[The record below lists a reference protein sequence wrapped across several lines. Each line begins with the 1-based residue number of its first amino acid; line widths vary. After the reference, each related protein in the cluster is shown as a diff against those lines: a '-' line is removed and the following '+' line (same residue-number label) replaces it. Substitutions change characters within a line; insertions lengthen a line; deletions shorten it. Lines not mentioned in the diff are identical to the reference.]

1 MRKRSA
7 KKLSI
12 LSVVLMALIFGAIAY
27 SHCQIPCGIYG
38 DQGRFDM
45 ISEHIMTI
53 EKSMNTINELSKQ
66 ESSDMNQIVR
76 WVQNKDKHA
85 DELTDIVTYYFM
97 AQRVKPPQ
105 ATEGKDYENY
115 VKKLTLL
122 HQMMVHAMKAKQTT
136 NLDHVEQLGLLL
148 SEFHEVYTAK

>member
-1 MRKRSA
+1 
-7 KKLSI
+7 
-12 LSVVLMALIFGAIAY
+12 MALVFGTIAY

-45 ISEHIMTI
+45 ISEHIMTV

-66 ESSDMNQIVR
+66 ENPDMNQIIR

-105 ATEGKDYENY
+105 ATEGKDYDTY

-122 HQMMVHAMKAKQTT
+122 HQMIVHAMKAKQTT
-136 NLDHVEQLGLLL
+136 NLDHVEQLRSLL
-148 SEFHEVYTAK
+148 SEFHEAYTAK

>member
-7 KKLSI
+7 KKLSV
-12 LSVVLMALIFGAIAY
+12 LSVILMALIFGAIAY

-45 ISEHIMTI
+45 ISEHIITI

-66 ESSDMNQIVR
+66 ENPDMNQTVR

-85 DELTDIVTYYFM
+85 DELTHIITYYFM

-105 ATEGKDYENY
+105 STEGEEFKTY
-115 VKKLTLL
+115 VKKVTML
-122 HQMMVHAMKAKQTT
+122 HQMIVHAMKAKQTT
-136 NLDHVEQLGLLL
+136 DLEHVEKLRTLL
-148 SEFHEVYTAK
+148 SQFHEVYTAK

>member
-1 MRKRSA
+1 
-7 KKLSI
+7 
-12 LSVVLMALIFGAIAY
+12 
-27 SHCQIPCGIYG
+27 CGIYG

-66 ESSDMNQIVR
+66 DSPDMNHIVR

-105 ATEGKDYENY
+105 ATEGKEYEDY

-122 HQMMVHAMKAKQTT
+122 HKMVVNSMKAKQTT
-136 NLDHVEQLGLLL
+136 SLDHVEQLRALL
-148 SEFHEVYTAK
+148 SEFHEAYTAK

>member
-1 MRKRSA
+1 MT
-7 KKLSI
+7 
-12 LSVVLMALIFGAIAY
+12 LIFGAIAY

-45 ISEHIMTI
+45 ISEHIITI

-66 ESSDMNQIVR
+66 ENPDMNQTVR

-85 DELTDIVTYYFM
+85 DELTHIVTYYFM

-105 ATEGKDYENY
+105 STEGEEFTTY
-115 VKKLTLL
+115 VKKVTML
-122 HQMMVHAMKAKQTT
+122 HQMIVHAMKAKQTT
-136 NLDHVEQLGLLL
+136 DLEHVEKLRTLL
-148 SEFHEVYTAK
+148 SQFHEVYTAK

>member
-1 MRKRSA
+1 
-7 KKLSI
+7 
-12 LSVVLMALIFGAIAY
+12 MALIFGAIAY

-45 ISEHIMTI
+45 ISEHIITI

-66 ESSDMNQIVR
+66 ENPDMNQTVR

-85 DELTDIVTYYFM
+85 DELTHIITYYFM

-105 ATEGKDYENY
+105 STEGEEFKTY
-115 VKKLTLL
+115 VKKVTML
-122 HQMMVHAMKAKQTT
+122 HQMIVHAMKAKQTT
-136 NLDHVEQLGLLL
+136 DLEHVEKLRTLL
-148 SEFHEVYTAK
+148 SQFHEVYTAK